1 MIINV
6 HDWLAHI
13 TAPCSN
19 FNGFFHE
26 TNHIFVVHLLEV
38 LITVG
43 WITQNGE
50 IFLGHQLSLQI
61 KVSWKH
67 STQYLNSF
75 CMKQMGIKRPSLMF
89 VCVTAN
95 ANGITSCSQ
104 LPGLAYTKCLLP
116 QWVSHCLRE
125 TAQILLSRNH
135 CTMVCESCTVN
146 LALCE
151 SWTSESSIQVCPR
164 NNQIPQQE
172 WLGPQWVAPLSQGML
187 HFSPTKE
194 GATELFRWKNPRH

>member
-19 FNGFFHE
+19 FNGIFHE

-61 KVSWKH
+61 KVCWKH
-67 STQYLNSF
+67 STQYLDSF
-75 CMKQMGIKRPSLMF
+75 CMKQMDIKRQSLMF

-104 LPGLAYTKCLLP
+104 LPGLAYTKCPLS

-125 TAQILLSRNH
+125 TAQILLSQNH
-135 CTMVCESCTVN
+135 CTVVCESCIVN

-151 SWTSESSIQVCPR
+151 SWIFESLIQVCPR

-172 WLGPQWVAPLSQGML
+172 WLGPQ
-187 HFSPTKE
+187 
-194 GATELFRWKNPRH
+194 